1 MRLSRGQPANDQP
14 ANERQANERP
24 EQEKQYGKLAA
35 MDTGMN
41 TGMET
46 HRTPHGEIRYWVSRT
61 AGKDRPWL
69 VFLPGMLTDHR
80 LFGAQLTHFAGKANT
95 FVWDA
100 PAHGMSRPYEL
111 SAISVDRIARELI
124 AILST
129 EGITRPVLVGQSF
142 GGVVAQRVMQCEPA
156 LASGFIGIGTMPL
169 TREYWNPLL
178 IAGLKHV
185 GPLLHLR
192 TWDKILDHAPR
203 ETSHT
208 AKAQG
213 LTRTMLKEYT
223 KSEYVALADVTFKA
237 VARGVGKQKPWQLPC
252 PTALVVGEYDRTGG
266 IGEMGKRWAADE
278 GLALHVIPEAAHN
291 TNADN
296 PAAVNAIIDQFIQ
309 R

>member
-1 MRLSRGQPANDQP
+1 MKLSGDQPANDQP

-24 EQEKQYGKLAA
+24 EQEKQYGKLA
-35 MDTGMN
+35 GMN
-41 TGMET
+41 TGMDTGMEA
-46 HRTPHGEIRYWVSRT
+46 HRTPQGEIRYWVSRA

-142 GGVVAQRVMQCEPA
+142 GGVVAQRVMQFEPA

-192 TWDKILDHAPR
+192 TWDKILDDAPR

-237 VARGVGKQKPWQLPC
+237 VARGVGKQKPWELPC
-252 PTALVVGEYDRTGG
+252 PAALVVGEFDRTGG

>member
-1 MRLSRGQPANDQP
+1 MRR
-14 ANERQANERP
+14 RQC
-24 EQEKQYGKLAA
+24 GKLA
-35 MDTGMN
+35 GMN
-41 TGMET
+41 AGMNAGMET
-46 HRTPHGEIRYWVSRT
+46 HRTPHGDIRYWVSRA

-80 LFGAQLTHFAGKANT
+80 LFGAQLAHFAGKANT
-95 FVWDA
+95 FVWDG

-124 AILST
+124 AILSA
-129 EGITRPVLVGQSF
+129 ENITRPVLVGQSF
-142 GGVVAQRVMQCEPA
+142 GGVVAQRVMQLEPA

-192 TWDKILDHAPR
+192 TWDKILDDAPR

-208 AKAQG
+208 PKAQE

-237 VARGVGKQKPWQLPC
+237 VARGVGKQKPWELPC
-252 PTALVVGEYDRTGG
+252 PAALVVGEFDRTGG

-296 PAAVNAIIDQFIQ
+296 PAAVNAVIEQFIQ